1 MIWAEKKEL
10 DADHKAT
17 QQIEFV
23 EQLKNVNGINTDL
36 VESMFVLTNL
46 EKNLK
51 KRLKFP
57 QRSVTVLQIT
67 ANCQEAGIYRTNTQL
82 N

>member
-1 MIWAEKKEL
+1 
-10 DADHKAT
+10 
-17 QQIEFV
+17 
-23 EQLKNVNGINTDL
+23 
-36 VESMFVLTNL
+36 MFVLTNL

-51 KRLKFP
+51 KRLKFS